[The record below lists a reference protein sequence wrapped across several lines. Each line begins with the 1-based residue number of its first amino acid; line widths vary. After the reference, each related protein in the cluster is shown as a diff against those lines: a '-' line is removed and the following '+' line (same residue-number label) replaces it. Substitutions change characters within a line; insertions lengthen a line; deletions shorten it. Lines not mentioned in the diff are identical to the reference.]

1 MENDIMHMHT
11 APTQANLDANTLTPH
26 RGRITARVPQHVIE
40 KLELAASI
48 SGATLNQFVTQA
60 SLEKAEKIME
70 DERAS
75 RISEETA
82 AWLLDLLDN
91 PPSPSPQLA
100 ANYKEYLSR
109 RKEKDGDANSVFEF
123 GT

>member
-1 MENDIMHMHT
+1 M
-11 APTQANLDANTLTPH
+11 
-26 RGRITARVPQHVIE
+26 E

-60 SLEKAEKIME
+60 SLEKADKIME
-70 DERAS
+70 NERAL
-75 RISEETA
+75 RISEETT

-91 PPSPSPQLA
+91 PPPASLQLV

-123 GT
+123 GA

>member
-1 MENDIMHMHT
+1 MENYIMRT
-11 APTQANLDANTLTPH
+11 IQQDAATSH

-48 SGATLNQFVTQA
+48 SGSTLNQFVTQA

-70 DERAS
+70 NERAFC
-75 RISEETA
+75 ISEETA

-91 PPSPSPQLA
+91 PPPPSAQLVK
-100 ANYKEYLSR
+100 NYKEYLSR
-109 RKEKDGDANSVFEF
+109 RKDKDGDANSVFEF